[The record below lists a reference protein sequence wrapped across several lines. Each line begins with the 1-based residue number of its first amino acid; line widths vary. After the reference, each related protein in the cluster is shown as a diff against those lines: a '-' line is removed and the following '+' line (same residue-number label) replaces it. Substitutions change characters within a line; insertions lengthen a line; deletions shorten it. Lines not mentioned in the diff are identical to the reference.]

1 MSEPSHLLRALPE
14 PAPRRGG
21 EARSWAPMGHNGRAD
36 DSLDLPA
43 VAAVL
48 DDDAAPP
55 APAAARTPPGSDA
68 LGEAVD
74 ALTARALQGDKAAWS
89 ALIRMHNAAV
99 VGLIMSYRVPRQRA
113 EELAQEAWLKLYLKV
128 SAGVITV
135 LKLPGLILREAGWRA
150 LDEVR
155 RADHVHPS
163 LDAPLRAE
171 DEDSGGRLRD
181 LLAHEGPS
189 PEDQAAAREEL
200 LQLRRIFL
208 ALPDRQR
215 QVAWL
220 AVARGLT
227 HAEIVEALADRGV
240 EISPL
245 TSKFTLS
252 KARKRMR
259 AIRDLPS
266 TPERPMREAYL
277 LRHADGRQLG
287 GIALELGLS
296 RPALD
301 ALLQDAFQR
310 IKSAGGC

>member
-1 MSEPSHLLRALPE
+1 
-14 PAPRRGG
+14 
-21 EARSWAPMGHNGRAD
+21 MGHNGRAD
-36 DSLDLPA
+36 EAPDLPA
-43 VAAVL
+43 VPAVL
-48 DDDAAPP
+48 DPDAAPSS
-55 APAAARTPPGSDA
+55 PPGPSGGGGAGTLDA
-68 LGEAVD
+68 AVD
-74 ALTARALQGDKAAWS
+74 SLTARALQGDKAAWN
-89 ALIRMHNAAV
+89 ALIRLHNAAV
-99 VGLIMSYRVPRQRA
+99 VGLVMSYRVPRQRA

-155 RADHVHPS
+155 RADHIHPS
-163 LDAPLRAE
+163 LDASLRSE
-171 DEDSGGRLRD
+171 DEDSAGRLRD
-181 LLAHEGPS
+181 LLEDEGPS
-189 PEDQAAAREEL
+189 PEEQAAVREEL
-200 LQLRRIFL
+200 LALRRIFL

-227 HAEIVEALADRGV
+227 HAEIVEALAERGV